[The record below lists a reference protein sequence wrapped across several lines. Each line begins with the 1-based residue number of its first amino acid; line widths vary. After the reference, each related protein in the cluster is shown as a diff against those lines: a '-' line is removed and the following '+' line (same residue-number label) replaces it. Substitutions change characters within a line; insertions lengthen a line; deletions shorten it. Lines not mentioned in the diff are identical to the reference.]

1 MRSIMN
7 WLGAV
12 ACGAILLS
20 ACSPHQVRRDPLPPL
35 AIPDRWSAATPD
47 PGTLPDRWWT
57 AFGDPGL
64 DRLVEEV
71 LAGNLQLRG
80 AWARVRQ
87 SRSLVR
93 QAASAMYPQ
102 LDLNGQASRS
112 RQRFQISDTM
122 VFTPTVDLFQL
133 SVAAG
138 YEVDLWKRIGNTR
151 AAAALDALAVRDDAE
166 AIAISLVAEVAET
179 WFDIVATKAQQ
190 TLLGEQQKINET
202 YLELTLLRF
211 RQGGATALDVFQQR
225 QQLLATRALMEQA
238 DAVLRL
244 SGARLAVL
252 RGRDPADRTWIVAAP
267 MLLPEPAAP
276 PATGVPA
283 DLLVRRPDVRAAR
296 RRAEAADHRIG
307 VAIAD
312 RLPALRIG
320 GSAGVT
326 NNSIVKLFDGGVFS
340 IFAQLAQSVFDGGRR
355 KAEVERNR
363 DLVDERLLAL
373 GQTLITAIAE
383 VDQAIAEETNRRI
396 ELATLAERRELAAAT
411 LTEAREFYAQ
421 GLVDYLSVLT
431 SLASAQNL
439 EIQQLQ
445 TRRALLSAR
454 IRLARALGGTWTATL
469 AVPARGKR
477 N

>member
-1 MRSIMN
+1 MRQ
-7 WLGAV
+7 LGRVV
-12 ACGAILLS
+12 ACGVLVLA
-20 ACSPHQVRRDPLPPL
+20 ACSPHKVRKDPLPPL
-35 AIPDRWSAATPD
+35 AIPDRWSTPT
-47 PGTLPDRWWT
+47 PEASALPDRWWT
-57 AFGDPGL
+57 TFGDPQL

-71 LAGNLQLRG
+71 LAGNLQLKG

-87 SRSLVR
+87 ARSLVR

-102 LDLNGQASRS
+102 LDLNSQASRS

-122 VFTPTVDLFQL
+122 VFTPTIDLFQL

-138 YEVDLWKRIGNTR
+138 YEVDLWKRIGNSR
-151 AAAALDALAVRDDAE
+151 AAAGLDALAVRDDAE
-166 AIAISLVAEVAET
+166 AIAISLVAEVAEV
-179 WFDIVATKAQQ
+179 WFDIVATKAQLA
-190 TLLGEQQKINET
+190 LLGEQQKINEI

-211 RQGGATALDVFQQR
+211 RQGGATVLDVFQQR

-238 DAVLRL
+238 DGALRL
-244 SGARLAVL
+244 TAARLALL
-252 RGRDPADRTWIVAAP
+252 RGADPADRAWIDAAP
-267 MLLPEPAAP
+267 ALLPDPPAAP
-276 PATGVPA
+276 GAGVPA

-296 RRAEAADHRIG
+296 RRAEAADHRIA

-326 NNSIVKLFDGGVFS
+326 NNRILDLFDGGVFN
-340 IFAQLAQSVFDGGRR
+340 IFAQLAGAVFDGGRR

-363 DLVDERLLAL
+363 DLVDERLTQL
-373 GQTLITAIAE
+373 GQTLLTAIAE
-383 VDQAIAEETNRRI
+383 VDQAFAEDTNRRI
-396 ELATLAERRELAAAT
+396 ELTTLVERREVAAAA

-421 GLVDYLSVLT
+421 GLVDYLAVLT
-431 SLASAQNL
+431 SLVSAQNL

-445 TRRALLSAR
+445 ARRALLSAR
-454 IRLARALGGTWTATL
+454 IRLYRALGGTWTAKL
-469 AVPARGKR
+469 AVPTRAQR